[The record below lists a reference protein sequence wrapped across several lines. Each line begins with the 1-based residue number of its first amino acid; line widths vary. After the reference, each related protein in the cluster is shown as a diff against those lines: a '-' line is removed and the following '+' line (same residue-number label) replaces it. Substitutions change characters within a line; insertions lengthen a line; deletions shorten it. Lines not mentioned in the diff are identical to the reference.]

1 MKVYKYVFD
10 YKFGL
15 DVLNPTC
22 EFKNKSSSKI
32 KKTQSF
38 FPFIKKSFFYSDESV
53 DFKYI
58 NMVELRHLE
67 IVFYCFY
74 DLNGEQ
80 LEKIKKRAINLL
92 VEAVE
97 ISFSRVF

>member
-32 KKTQSF
+32 KKIQSF
-38 FPFIKKSFFYSDESV
+38 FPFIKGYVPDMGRF
-53 DFKYI
+53 
-58 NMVELRHLE
+58 L
-67 IVFYCFY
+67 
-74 DLNGEQ
+74 
-80 LEKIKKRAINLL
+80 
-92 VEAVE
+92 
-97 ISFSRVF
+97 FS